1 MSVPQS
7 RDFVDLYGTQNIARV
22 AINNASSGNNTLVAA
37 VTGYKIR
44 VHNLC
49 LVASGTT
56 TVQFQSGAG
65 GTNLTGDM
73 ALVANTGF
81 APGFDPTGH
90 FETASGSLLNM
101 SLSAAVS
108 VDGWL
113 TYSLVPASA

>member
-1 MSVPQS
+1 MPLLQS
-7 RDFVDLYGTQNIARV
+7 ADFIDSYGTQTLLRAVID
-22 AINNASSGNNTLVAA
+22 NATSGNNTIVAA

-44 VHNLC
+44 VHNLV

-56 TVQFQSGAG
+56 TVRFQSGAG
-65 GTNLTGDM
+65 GTSLTGDM
-73 ALVANTGF
+73 ALVANVGF

-90 FETASGSLLNM
+90 FETAASALLNI

-113 TYSLVPASA
+113 TYSLAKASA

>member
-1 MSVPQS
+1 MPTPQS
-7 RDFVDLYGTQNIARV
+7 TDFFDRWGTQEIFRIAIDH
-22 AINNASSGNNTLVAA
+22 AASGNNTLVSA

-44 VHNLC
+44 VHNLV

-56 TVQFQSGAG
+56 TVRFQTGAG
-65 GTNLTGDM
+65 GTALTGDM
-73 ALVANTGF
+73 ALVANVGF

-90 FETASGSLLNM
+90 FETAAGQLLNL

-113 TYSLVPASA
+113 TYSLVRASA

>member
-1 MSVPQS
+1 MAVPQT
-7 RDFVDLYGTQNIARV
+7 RDFIDMYSTQSIQRV
-22 AINNASSGNNTLVAA
+22 AIDHATSGNNTIVAA

-44 VHNLC
+44 VHNIV

-56 TVQFQSGAG
+56 TVRFQSGAG
-65 GTNLTGDM
+65 GTALTGDIS
-73 ALVANTGF
+73 LVANVGF

-90 FETASGSLLNM
+90 FETAATTLLNL

-113 TYSLVPASA
+113 NYSLVPIA

>member
-1 MSVPQS
+1 MSTPQS
-7 RDFVDLYGTQNIARV
+7 RDFVDLYGTQEIKRAK
-22 AINNASSGNNTLVAA
+22 IDNASSGDNTLVAA
-37 VTGYKIR
+37 VTGSKIR
-44 VHNLC
+44 VHNLV

-56 TVQFQSGAG
+56 TVIFQSGAG
-65 GTNLTGDM
+65 GTGLTGDM

-90 FETASGSLLNM
+90 FETAVSTLLNLR
-101 SLSAAVS
+101 LSAAVS